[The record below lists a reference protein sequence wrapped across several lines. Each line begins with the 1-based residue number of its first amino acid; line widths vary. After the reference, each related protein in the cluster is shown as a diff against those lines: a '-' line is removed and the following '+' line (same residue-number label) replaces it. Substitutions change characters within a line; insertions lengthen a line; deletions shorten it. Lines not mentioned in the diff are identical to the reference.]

1 MLLPERLARAGL
13 GLVLIVVFAS
23 AAIRLGAEGAALTAL
38 RATHRGAAT
47 LAVLVVLALAWLA
60 WRARG
65 AWLPV
70 ALAGLLVVALSVIGV
85 LGGQKPPFAVAM
97 ANIVGGLAL
106 AATFAWL
113 AGCRTPGILT
123 ALLVAQ
129 AALGAWLSL
138 TWSNAPLAL
147 LLLHAL
153 AGLALAAAA
162 AVLALRLPAPALRA
176 AIALLALAAPAAG
189 ALAAVLDRPLL
200 PALAHATAAA
210 LLIAGVALAQS
221 GRA

>member
-1 MLLPERLARAGL
+1 MPRPERLAGAGL

-23 AAIRLGAEGAALTAL
+23 AAIRLGAEGAALNAL

-47 LAVLVVLALAWLA
+47 LAVLVVLALVWLA

-70 ALAGLLVVALSVIGV
+70 ALAACLIVALSVIGV
-85 LGGQKPPFAVAM
+85 LAGQNPPFAASM

-113 AGCRTPGILT
+113 AGRAAPGLLS
-123 ALLVAQ
+123 ALLILQ

-138 TWSNAPLAL
+138 AWSNAPLAL
-147 LLLHAL
+147 LLLHGL
-153 AGLALAAAA
+153 AGF
-162 AVLALRLPAPALRA
+162 VLAVTAVVLAMRVPALPLRA
-176 AIALLALAAPAAG
+176 SITLLALLVPAAG
-189 ALAAVLDRPLL
+189 AVAAVLDRPLL

-210 LLIAGVALAQS
+210 LLIAAVALAQS
-221 GRA
+221 RRA